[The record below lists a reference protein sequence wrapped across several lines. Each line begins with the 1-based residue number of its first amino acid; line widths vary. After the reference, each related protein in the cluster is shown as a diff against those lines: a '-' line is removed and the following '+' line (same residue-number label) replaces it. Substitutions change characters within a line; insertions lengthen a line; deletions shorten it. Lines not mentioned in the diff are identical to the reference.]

1 MRWAREALRCGS
13 CCYKRRSVRRGECIT
28 TWLVLL
34 ALMMLMS
41 GHNSEG
47 GAPGFW
53 HATAQE
59 RGSKMDG
66 TGNRL

>member
-1 MRWAREALRCGS
+1 
-13 CCYKRRSVRRGECIT
+13 
-28 TWLVLL
+28 
-34 ALMMLMS
+34 MMLMS